1 MRKHLKALSM
11 GNGEKSEL
19 EMYRLVD
26 RLREAFRTHSGLQQ
40 GQSHISYLDMAN
52 GKFEI
57 KDTVMDIATAL
68 GVNVKIIEDERNTK

>member
-1 MRKHLKALSM
+1 M

-40 GQSHISYLDMAN
+40 GQGHIRESDMDW
-52 GKFEI
+52 GKLEI
-57 KDTVMDIATAL
+57 RDTVIDIATAL